1 MQSLF
6 SISSSVLLTL
16 MGQDPSSAIKAPWF
30 AYIFSLFRF
39 LESFSTFFIISF
51 ENRLVFQMLV
61 HLVAFTRQLF
71 LIAL

>member
-39 LESFSTFFIISF
+39 LASFSTFSSLALKIDSF
-51 ENRLVFQMLV
+51 FNARSSSRFC
-61 HLVAFTRQLF
+61 TPTF